1 MTIETRAYVDFK
13 VKFNAAV
20 ADPWDEA
27 KRNDAR
33 LAFEEFRKGLMGR
46 FIEQLH
52 AKSWDYEAIKKF
64 LENGQFLVPGNA
76 EAEQK
81 VLKMAILRAFV
92 QVFGQREIRLKAQVA
107 RDNLKE
113 ICEQSQAAADAIG
126 KALG

>member
-1 MTIETRAYVDFK
+1 MKIESTDYVDFK
-13 VKFNAAV
+13 VKFNTAV

-27 KRNDAR
+27 KRNNAR
-33 LAFEEFRKGLMGR
+33 LAFEQFRKGFKGR
-46 FIEQLH
+46 FIEALH
-52 AKSWDYEAIKKF
+52 AESWDYQAIRNF
-64 LENGQFLVPGNA
+64 LDNGQFLVPGNA
-76 EAEQK
+76 EAEQR

-126 KALG
+126 QALG